1 MDTKADQKFVKA
13 VGSLFP
19 QSGHAPTGDY
29 RVRKGTPGG
38 HSADGMVIDVS
49 MGGGAVSSIIN
60 PQSFDDGG
68 PEWVM
73 RYGDPESIRYAVA
86 GLLESFDYLLSDSID
101 MSEATRRLRI
111 MRAVRSDVLATPT
124 EGATNDR

>member
-1 MDTKADQKFVKA
+1 MAARAKQKLAKA
-13 VGSLFP
+13 VESLFP
-19 QSGHAPTGDY
+19 HSGYAPAGDY

-38 HSADGMVIDVS
+38 HPADGMVIDVS

-86 GLLESFDYLLSDSID
+86 GLLESFDYLLSGNIN

-111 MRAVRSDVLATPT
+111 MRAARRDVL
-124 EGATNDR
+124 EGAPNER